1 MLGLMLRD
9 WSLSN
14 AEGGGGTQS
23 FEVVFTHLAFKRFNH
38 IEGGAQKVSTL

>member
-1 MLGLMLRD
+1 MLGLMFRD

-14 AEGGGGTQS
+14 AEGGGAQS
-23 FEVVFTHLAFKRFNH
+23 FEVVFMHLAFKSFNH